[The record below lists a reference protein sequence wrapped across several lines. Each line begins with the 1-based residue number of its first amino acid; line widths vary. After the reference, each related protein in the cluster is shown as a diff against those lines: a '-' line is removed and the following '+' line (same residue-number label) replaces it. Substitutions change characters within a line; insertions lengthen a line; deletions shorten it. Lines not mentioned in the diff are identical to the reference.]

1 MKNLYRIDIL
11 ESGLKH
17 LTETIPSIH
26 QTVIVSIDGFVV
38 ASHPSINIDEFDS
51 HSNNTQ
57 QVAAMAA
64 ALIALGDQTLN
75 RLDQGDMSRLM
86 IEGHHGAII
95 VYPINRSAALSALVS
110 KTAKMG
116 LTLHEI
122 ARAAQRL
129 SKILPES
136 RPKRYSHPLP
146 HTLRQLAIM
155 L

>member
-1 MKNLYRIDIL
+1 MKNLYRVDIL
-11 ESGLKH
+11 ENGLKH
-17 LTETIPSIH
+17 LTETIPSIR

-38 ASHPSINIDEFDS
+38 ASHPSINTENNHDYY
-51 HSNNTQ
+51 SNNTQ

-86 IEGHHGAII
+86 IEGNDGAII

-116 LTLHEI
+116 ITLHEI
-122 ARAAQRL
+122 SRAAKRL
-129 SKILPES
+129 AEILPE
-136 RPKRYSHPLP
+136 
-146 HTLRQLAIM
+146 
-155 L
+155 

>member
-11 ESGLKH
+11 ENGLKH

-38 ASHPSINIDEFDS
+38 ASHPSINMEDYDY

-86 IEGHHGAII
+86 IEGNDGAII

-116 LTLHEI
+116 ITLHEI
-122 ARAAQRL
+122 ARAAKRL
-129 SKILPES
+129 AQILPE
-136 RPKRYSHPLP
+136 
-146 HTLRQLAIM
+146 
-155 L
+155 